1 MILELLLFAIIFSAV
16 LSVPALFIHRIGA
29 GKISDGGARETK
41 EKLGRWGNFKA
52 NMGPQVR
59 ELRFSLRRIRK
70 SPLSMAGI
78 SIIVFFA
85 IIAVLAPMLAPPAD
99 PNRPYN
105 IPRDGFS
112 QTPKPPSEAHPF
124 GTTEGQFDIYYGV
137 IWGTR
142 TAFTVGLLVV
152 GASMLVGIVLGALA
166 GYFGGIID
174 EIIMR
179 VTDIFFAVPALIL
192 AMAFVTAMGPGL
204 DSVMKALILVWWP
217 VYARLVRGEVL
228 QAKQETYVEAARAMG
243 ASNIRIITRH
253 VLPNTLF
260 SVLVMAS
267 LDLGAVVLTAAGL
280 SFIGLGAPL
289 GYADWGQ
296 MISFSRNWIVGPPGQ
311 PFLYWYTVLIPGLFI
326 FFFVLGWSLLGDAVR
341 DILDP
346 KLRRK

>member
-1 MILELLLFAIIFSAV
+1 MILELLLIAIVFSAV
-16 LSVPALFIHRIGA
+16 LSVPALFINRSRS
-29 GKISDGGARETK
+29 GKIPSPSSGMTGER
-41 EKLGRWGNFKA
+41 LSRWENFRA
-52 NMGPQVR
+52 NMGPQIR
-59 ELRFSLRRIRK
+59 ELKFSLRRIRK

-78 SIIVFFA
+78 SIIAFFA
-85 IIAVLAPMLAPPAD
+85 IIAVLAPVLAPPAD
-99 PNRPYN
+99 HNRPYN

-112 QTPKPPSEAHPF
+112 QTPKPPSETHPF

-179 VTDIFFAVPALIL
+179 TTDIFFAVPALIL

-217 VYARLVRGEVL
+217 VYARLIRGEVL

-243 ASNIRIITRH
+243 ASNLRIVTRH

-341 DILDP
+341 DIMDP

>member
-1 MILELLLFAIIFSAV
+1 MIFAVISYLLFLPFFRKDRADKISK
-16 LSVPALFIHRIGA
+16 LSVNNPG
-29 GKISDGGARETK
+29 GKATRLE
-41 EKLGRWGNFKA
+41 NFKA
-52 NMGPQVR
+52 NMKPRIR
-59 ELRFSLRRIRK
+59 ELKFSLKRIRK
-70 SPLSMAGI
+70 SPLSIIGI
-78 SIIVFFA
+78 SIILFFA
-85 IIAVLAPMLAPPAD
+85 VIAILAPVLAPPAD
-99 PNRPYN
+99 PYRPYN
-105 IPRDGFS
+105 IPRDGFVA
-112 QTPKPPSEAHPF
+112 TPKPPNENHTF

-142 TAFTVGLLVV
+142 TAFIVGLMVV
-152 GASMLVGIVLGALA
+152 GASLLIGIVLGAIA
-166 GYFGGIID
+166 GYYGGIID

-192 AMAFVTAMGPGL
+192 AMAFVTAMGPSL
-204 DSVMKALILVWWP
+204 DSVMKALIIVWWP
-217 VYARLVRGEVL
+217 VYARLIRGEVL
-228 QAKQETYVEAARAMG
+228 QIKQETYVEAAKSMG
-243 ASNIRIITRH
+243 ASDFRIITRH
-253 VLPNTLF
+253 VLPNTIF

-311 PFLYWYTVLIPGLFI
+311 PFAYWYTVLIPGLFI

-341 DILDP
+341 DVLDP

>member
-1 MILELLLFAIIFSAV
+1 MGPNSGV
-16 LSVPALFIHRIGA
+16 
-29 GKISDGGARETK
+29 TK
-41 EKLGRWGNFKA
+41 EKSSRWQNFKA
-52 NMGPQVR
+52 NMEPQVR
-59 ELRFSLRRIRK
+59 ELKFSLRRIRK
-70 SPLSMAGI
+70 SPLSLAGI

-85 IIAVLAPMLAPPAD
+85 IIAVLAPVLAPPAD

-112 QTPKPPSEAHPF
+112 QTPKPPNEVHPF

-142 TAFTVGLLVV
+142 TAFTVGLFVV
-152 GASMLVGIVLGALA
+152 GASILVGIVLGALA

-243 ASNIRIITRH
+243 ASNLRIITRH

>member
-16 LSVPALFIHRIGA
+16 LSVPALFIRRIGA
-29 GKISDGGARETK
+29 GKISEGKPRETK
-41 EKLGRWGNFKA
+41 EKLSRWGNFKA
-52 NMGPQVR
+52 NMGPQVK
-59 ELRFSLRRIRK
+59 ELKFSLRRIRK

-85 IIAVLAPMLAPPAD
+85 IIAVLAPVLAPPAD

-152 GASMLVGIVLGALA
+152 GASMVVGIALGALA

-174 EIIMR
+174 ETIMR

-204 DSVMKALILVWWP
+204 GSVMKALILVWWP

-243 ASNIRIITRH
+243 ASNFRIITKH

>member
-1 MILELLLFAIIFSAV
+1 MIATLLFLAVVFSAILCLPV
-16 LSVPALFIHRIGA
+16 LVIRGRVE
-29 GKISDGGARETK
+29 KISGGTG
-41 EKLGRWGNFKA
+41 EKTGRWENFKA
-52 NMGPQVR
+52 NLRPQIK
-59 ELRFSLRRIRK
+59 ELKFSLKRLRK
-70 SPLSMAGI
+70 SPLSIAGI
-78 SIIVFFA
+78 TIITFFA
-85 IIAVLAPMLAPPAD
+85 IIAVLAPVLAPPAD

-112 QTPKPPSEAHPF
+112 QTPKPPNENHPF

-142 TAFTVGLLVV
+142 TAFTVGLMVV
-152 GASMLVGIVLGALA
+152 GASILVGIVLGALS

-179 VTDIFFAVPALIL
+179 VTDVFFAVPALIL

-217 VYARLVRGEVL
+217 VYARLIRGEVL

-243 ASNIRIITRH
+243 ASNFRIITRH
-253 VLPNTLF
+253 VLPNTIF